1 MSKNNELTIDKLI
14 REDLNNT
21 QAATSLTPPTSD
33 DLEEGWF
40 EDEDVYE
47 GQLSVD
53 VFQTLKDLVIKSA
66 IAGIKPEDIDI
77 SLHSDTITV
86 KGVRKQKEE
95 ISEEDYFC
103 RECYWGGFSRSII
116 LPVDIKSDQIKAEI
130 ENGILT
136 ITLPKANKPKVR
148 GIKVKDI
155 TEKPKKKKTTK
166 N

>member
-1 MSKNNELTIDKLI
+1 MSKDHELTIDKLI

-21 QAATSLTPPTSD
+21 QAASISHPPTSD

-40 EDEDVYE
+40 ENDEAYE

-53 VFQTLKDLVIKSA
+53 VFQTPKNLVIKSA

-77 SLHSDTITV
+77 SLHNDTITV
-86 KGVRKQKEE
+86 KGVRKFCEDIQ
-95 ISEEDYFC
+95 EEDYFC

-116 LPVDIKSDQIKAEI
+116 LPVDVKSDQIKAEI

-148 GIKVKDI
+148 AIKVKDI
-155 TEKPKKKKTTK
+155 TEKPKKKLVQK
-166 N
+166 